1 MRSFQYQIDKLHR
14 FVLRI
19 RLDIDNL
26 LVKAPV
32 WKGKRVMTLKRALVH
47 LLAVAYSSLKHN
59 WLALLGATL
68 CCLLA
73 QAVSTECC
81 NYGVEILLFKSLVNR
96 GSNPFVICKFRRI
109 SASFQY
115 LFVVIVT

>member
-1 MRSFQYQIDKLHR
+1 MRSFQYQINKLHR

-73 QAVSTECC
+73 QAVSTECS
-81 NYGVEILLFKSLVNR
+81 NYGVEILLFKSMFTLLGKIN
-96 GSNPFVICKFRRI
+96 KI
-109 SASFQY
+109 SHDD
-115 LFVVIVT
+115 

>member
-1 MRSFQYQIDKLHR
+1 MRSFQYQINKLHR

-81 NYGVEILLFKSLVNR
+81 NYGVERLLFKSHVNMFTLTSH
-96 GSNPFVICKFRRI
+96 GD
-109 SASFQY
+109 
-115 LFVVIVT
+115 